1 MKILD
6 NVSSIYH
13 FGKTV
18 KVRDEE
24 EKRKKEEAHERLINR
39 EKAIQKEEQ
48 QSILIFNKHMK
59 EVKKYLDKNDYAA
72 LNKYLRLLSYQI
84 VFAETNR
91 ALSLEDREFVNI
103 DNEFDILDEVLEKY
117 NRFYSDDNNKLK
129 SNWYIFTSS
138 QEEFEHIKKLN
149 FVEPL
154 SLPMPTFNLRDRPI
168 LLNPWNNQRI
178 ADNMSS
184 INSQN
189 LLHPDI
195 NINNNFLYP
204 LDIMFCNGG
213 NHSQLSALLDNNV
226 GHESM
231 IKDLYD
237 LTSLYSNIEFNGYN
251 FKTIDTKENILS
263 VRNPVHVT
271 IGIFYEVGRLLLE
284 YPNYFPSNIL
294 EIIRKF

>member
-231 IKDLYD
+231 IKNLYD

>member
-149 FVEPL
+149 FAEPL